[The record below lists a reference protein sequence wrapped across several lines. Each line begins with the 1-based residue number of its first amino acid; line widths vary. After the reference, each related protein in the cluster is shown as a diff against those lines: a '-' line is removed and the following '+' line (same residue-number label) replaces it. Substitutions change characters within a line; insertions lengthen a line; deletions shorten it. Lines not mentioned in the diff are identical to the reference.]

1 MGSYINYVV
10 VAEGVENTIQKDY
23 LVAYGCDRAQGY
35 YFSRPLVEEA
45 AKAFI
50 ENSNQKN
57 KS

>member
-1 MGSYINYVV
+1 MV

-35 YFSRPLVEEA
+35 YFSRPLEEEA